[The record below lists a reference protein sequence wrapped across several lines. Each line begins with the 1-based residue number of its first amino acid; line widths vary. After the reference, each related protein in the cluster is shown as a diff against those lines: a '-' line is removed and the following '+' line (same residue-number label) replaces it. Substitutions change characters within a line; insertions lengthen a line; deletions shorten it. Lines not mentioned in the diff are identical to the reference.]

1 MKISFIV
8 PSITSSS
15 GGVGLAVINLAS
27 SLQQESCKIFL
38 CCHLEADTFNELSED
53 VASNLIAEIPSRFGF
68 PGGSRKLTKR
78 LQRLIPDTD
87 ILHCNSLWES
97 CLWSAAN
104 IARKNNK
111 PYLVSPHGMLDPW
124 AINNS
129 KWKKKIASFFFVDKY
144 LHSAA
149 CIHALCESEYR
160 SIRAYGLINPVAII
174 PNGIDIPNLQA
185 GQNIIPPWEPRVDKD
200 KNVMLYLG
208 RIHPKKGLVNL
219 VKAWSKVKPK
229 DWVLA
234 IAGWGQAGH
243 EDELNKLVKDL
254 RLEKDVVF
262 IGPAF
267 DDKKQA
273 CLQNADAFILP
284 SFSEGLP
291 MSILEAWSYKL
302 PVLMTKE
309 CNIPEGFQAK
319 AALEIRPEPD
329 SITDGLKKFI
339 SLSVDEQ
346 KEIGI
351 NGLELVKDKFT
362 WPKIAAQM
370 IDVYKWILGRS
381 PKPECVRLS

>member
-1 MKISFIV
+1 LPEEM
-8 PSITSSS
+8 
-15 GGVGLAVINLAS
+15 NL
-27 SLQQESCKIFL
+27 
-38 CCHLEADTFNELSED
+38 N
-53 VASNLIAEIPSRFGF
+53 VIAELPSSFGF

-78 LQRLIPDTD
+78 LQELIPDTD

-160 SIRAYGLINPVAII
+160 SIRAYGLKNPVAII

-185 GQNIIPPWEPRVDKD
+185 GQKVNPPWEPRVDKD
-200 KNVMLYLG
+200 KNVMLFLG
-208 RIHPKKGLVNL
+208 RINPKKGLVNL

-234 IAGWGQAGH
+234 IAGWGQEGH
-243 EDELNKLVKDL
+243 ESQLKRLVKDL

-262 IGPAF
+262 IGLAF
-267 DDKKQA
+267 DEKKQA

-319 AALEIRPEPD
+319 AALEIRPESD
-329 SITDGLKKFI
+329 SIVEGLEKI
-339 SLSVDEQ
+339 VSLSRDEK

-351 NGLELVKDKFT
+351 NGLELVKDKFA